1 MKKIIMFFITVS
13 VIIACNKIEVPKT
26 PPVLVVQEEPIKFI
40 TNLDTGTYNIADTL
54 PLIVT
59 VSSKLPT
66 SGLIF
71 SITINWVDSS
81 KQVYKI
87 DTSITQSILNL
98 NITGLNKVGN
108 YSLTVSVTSKSSISN
123 TLLKTLSVFKN
134 NFTLYTTTIPLNING
149 FSKEDIASGIDGS
162 VSGSIYDFV
171 SGRERL
177 VVSPTLFFRYPL
189 LPSLN
194 FTKSGGTWSLENSYL
209 SGAMGAGRNYELM
222 DSVKRVWVIADHGL
236 ELSTGTWP
244 YGSIYVMSPN
254 GNGLSYTNISN
265 SRSFYHSLSS
275 GDLNNDGLKDIVGLN
290 MGVRGD
296 WYGNL
301 HAYLQNTDGSF
312 SEARNLINDGLNTWS
327 MNKGAGAVLIADVIG
342 DKRPEIIRADYG
354 LNTSYQSQSDRYSIV
369 IYSYDNNLGKY
380 TVVKNPGSIGVY
392 ANNDRGTTSIKAND
406 FDNDGDLDIAVAT
419 EGTNFMGVEIWKNDG
434 LGNFT
439 PTSNKLEFSFDQM
452 QFREFNV
459 IDANSDGF
467 LDIVLIP
474 FAFGKLF
481 RVGGNGS
488 NWGTGGIYLNNL
500 LWMNNKGTFS
510 MYNKQVIVP
519 NIKPAYIKSAKINGQ
534 FRFIGIETSVSNS
547 SVNLYEI
554 PFIF

>member
-1 MKKIIMFFITVS
+1 MFFITVS